1 MLTRWTG
8 TGWATEELPADVT
21 EHSEMSTV
29 LGVAGVPG
37 TKGVLAA
44 GTAGCAS
51 DPVQCGMLVSR
62 DLG

>member
-1 MLTRWTG
+1 MVDRE
-8 TGWATEELPADVT
+8 AAADIT

-29 LGVAGVPG
+29 FGIAAVPG

-51 DPVQCGMLVSR
+51 DPVQCGIVVSR